1 MKNIDAPLNNPAV
14 QSDSRPSKNGQ
25 QSNLPLI
32 VQSNFKILLETR
44 SPIFSKVRDVVGDF
58 LELVHSPDLFYTY
71 SLNEISLWNGFSK
84 GYTDKTIID
93 ALKKFSK
100 FHLPKSICKFIESH
114 FLYYGMF
121 RFVPA
126 DEKYYRLISDDPAIL
141 KKILHQLKISDAL
154 KWDVHEGKKTIL
166 FPHTYRGVLKSEL
179 VRLGFPVQDLI
190 GYLEGKSIK
199 IDLQKNG
206 FSMRPYQEQAIE
218 SFFFDA
224 SKKNAK
230 VKENSAGK
238 NSKHSQKNIG
248 QSGLVVLPC
257 GAGKTVVG
265 IGIITKLKKSTLI
278 IVPNIISLKQWKN
291 ELLSKTNIDPER
303 IGEYVGKTKK
313 ISDITIATYQQLT
326 YRKNKNAEYLY
337 LSLFNNQDWGL
348 IIYDEVHMLP
358 ANVFRFITGIQSR
371 RRLGLTATLV
381 REDHKEREVYSLIG
395 PKKFDLPWKLLEQ
408 NSFLAQVH
416 CFEVNVKMGEELEYD
431 YFNADS
437 ETMRFRMVAEN
448 PRKTKVLKK
457 LLTVFQDYQ
466 IIVIGQYLNQLFK
479 IARELNL
486 PIITGKTPQDER
498 KKMYEAFN
506 DGLFPTLLV
515 SKIANFAVDLPNAE
529 VAIQLSG
536 TYGSRQEEA
545 QRLGRIIRPKTKS
558 HNSAYFFSLVTGYS
572 REELLAQNRKS
583 FLTTQGYFY
592 HNINDEDILSNDEKT
607 LQKQLIKQ
615 NTIKNPS
622 TIAAEKKTKQPIP

>member
-1 MKNIDAPLNNPAV
+1 MNLETSVNYKAPQND
-14 QSDSRPSKNGQ
+14 QHK
-25 QSNLPLI
+25 NLPLI

-44 SPIFSKVRDVVGDF
+44 SPIFDEVRDIVSDF
-58 LELVHSPDLFYTY
+58 LELIHSPDLFYTY
-71 SLNEISLWNGFSK
+71 SLNEVSLWNGFSK
-84 GYTDKTIID
+84 GYTDKTIIGL
-93 ALKKFSK
+93 LKKYSK
-100 FHLPKSICKFIESH
+100 FHLPKSVSRFIQNH

-121 RFVPA
+121 RFIPA
-126 DEKYYRLISDDPAIL
+126 DEKNYRLVSDDESML
-141 KKILHQLKISDAL
+141 EKIFNQLKISESL
-154 KWDVHEGKKTIL
+154 TWDSYEGKKSLL
-166 FPHTYRGVLKSEL
+166 FDHTYRGVLKSEL

-199 IDLQKNG
+199 IDLQSEN
-206 FSMRPYQEQAIE
+206 FSMRPYQRQAIE
-218 SFFFDA
+218 SFFFDISQKNA
-224 SKKNAK
+224 EIKKNP
-230 VKENSAGK
+230 
-238 NSKHSQKNIG
+238 SQKNIG
-248 QSGLVVLPC
+248 QSGLIVLPC
-257 GAGKTVVG
+257 GAGKTIVG

-278 IVPNIISLKQWKN
+278 VVPNIISLTQWKN
-291 ELLSKTNIDPER
+291 ELLSKTTIDPNH

-313 ISDITIATYQQLT
+313 IRDITIATYQQLT
-326 YRKNKNAEYLY
+326 YRKNKNAEYTY
-337 LSLFNNQDWGL
+337 LSLFNNHDWGL

-358 ANVFRFITGIQSR
+358 ANVFRFITGIQGR

-416 CFEVNVKMGEELEYD
+416 CFEVNVKMGENLEYD
-431 YFNADS
+431 YFNAES
-437 ETMRFRMVAEN
+437 ETMRFRMVDEN
-448 PRKTKVLKK
+448 PRKIKELKK
-457 LLTVFQDYQ
+457 LLNVFKGYQ
-466 IIVIGQYLNQLFK
+466 IIVIGQYLNQLFE
-479 IARELNL
+479 IARRLHL
-486 PIITGKTPQDER
+486 PIITGKTHQEER
-498 KKMYEAFN
+498 KKMYENFN
-506 DGLFPTLLV
+506 DGLFPILLV

-592 HNINDEDILSNDEKT
+592 HNVNDSDILSSDEET
-607 LQKQLIKQ
+607 LKEKLIKHNSINSDQ
-615 NTIKNPS
+615 APQKENKHIVS
-622 TIAAEKKTKQPIP
+622 